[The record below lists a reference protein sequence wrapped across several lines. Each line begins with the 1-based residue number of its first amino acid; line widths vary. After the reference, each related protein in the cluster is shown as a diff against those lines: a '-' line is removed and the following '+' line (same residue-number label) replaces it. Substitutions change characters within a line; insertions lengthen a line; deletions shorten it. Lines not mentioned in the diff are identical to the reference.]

1 MQGQCGPEVGAGPR
15 VMALVV
21 FFETYIAEGAD
32 ATEAK
37 MKMLTTGVRGARR
50 KNWRVIAGGALGVN

>member
-1 MQGQCGPEVGAGPR
+1 
-15 VMALVV
+15 MALVV